1 MAFHEFAAMMNP
13 LNLRL
18 QAYTELTK
26 DDHAALD
33 RLAEGPLREVFA
45 RRDLIREG
53 EAPRAAYLIL
63 SGWGCRYKALPDG
76 RRQIVD
82 FLVPG
87 DMCDLDLHMVREM
100 DHAIG
105 AITTLKVVEI
115 GPSELEQ
122 VCLASRRVAQALR
135 MDELVK
141 VSVQR
146 EWVLNVGQRTAYE
159 RLSHLLCEMF
169 LRLEIVGLTD
179 GTSCEFP
186 LTQLDLA
193 DATGLTAVHV
203 NRTLQEL
210 RKDGLIELHSRTLTI
225 PDFSALR
232 DAGLFNGTYLH
243 RDRAG
248 GRTNVYA

>member
-1 MAFHEFAAMMNP
+1 MRSSNLLAMMNP

-18 QAYTELTK
+18 RAYTELTK

-33 RLAEGPLREVFA
+33 RLAQGPLREVLA

-53 EAPRAAYLIL
+53 EAPRAAFLIV
-63 SGWGCRYKALPDG
+63 SGWGCRYKSLPDG

-82 FLVPG
+82 FLIPG

-105 AITTLKVVEI
+105 AITQLKVAEVA
-115 GPSELEQ
+115 PAELEEI
-122 VCLASRRVAQALR
+122 CHSSRRVAQALR

-146 EWVLNVGQRTAYE
+146 EWTLNVGQRTAYE
-159 RLSHLLCEMF
+159 RLSHILCELF
-169 LRLEIVGLTD
+169 LRMEVVGLTD
-179 GTSCEFP
+179 GKSCDFP

-225 PDFSALR
+225 PDMDGLR

-243 RDRAG
+243 RDRTG

>member
-1 MAFHEFAAMMNP
+1 MNP

-18 QAYTELTK
+18 QRYSALTS

-33 RLAEGPLREVFA
+33 ELARGAAREVPA

-53 EAPRAAYLIL
+53 ETPRAAYLIQ

-87 DMCDLDLHMVREM
+87 DLCDLHIYVETQM

-105 AITTLKVVEI
+105 AVTPMRVVDI
-115 GPSELEQ
+115 APGELEQ
-122 VCLASRRVAQALR
+122 VRSGHKKLAQALR
-135 MDELVK
+135 MDDLVK
-141 VSVQR
+141 ISIQR
-146 EWVLNVGQRTAYE
+146 EWTLNVGQRTAYE
-159 RLSHLLCEMF
+159 RLSHILCELF
-169 LRLEIVGLTD
+169 LRMEIVGLTD
-179 GTSCEFP
+179 DKSCEFP

-210 RKDGLIELHSRTLTI
+210 RKDGLIELHSRTLII
-225 PDFSALR
+225 PDLEALR
-232 DAGLFNGTYLH
+232 NAGLFNANYLH
-243 RDRAG
+243 LDRTG
-248 GRTNVYA
+248 GQANVHA

>member
-1 MAFHEFAAMMNP
+1 MNP

-18 QAYTELTK
+18 QHYADLSS

-33 RLAEGPLREVFA
+33 RLARGPAREVPA

-53 EAPRAAYLIL
+53 ETPRFAYAVQ

-87 DMCDLDLHMVREM
+87 DLFDADIQILKEM
-100 DHAIG
+100 DHAVG
-105 AITTLKVVEI
+105 AVTPMTVVEI
-115 GPSELEQ
+115 APSELEQ
-122 VCLASRRVAQALR
+122 VRSAHKKVAQALR
-135 MDELVK
+135 MDEFVK
-141 VSVQR
+141 ISIQR

-169 LRLEIVGLTD
+169 LRMEIVGLAE
-179 GTSCEFP
+179 GRSCEFP

-210 RKDGLIELHSRTLTI
+210 RKDGLIELHSRTLNI
-225 PDFSALR
+225 PDFEGLR
-232 DAGLFNGTYLH
+232 NAGLFNGNYLH
-243 RDRAG
+243 LDRAG
-248 GRTNVYA
+248 GQVNVHA